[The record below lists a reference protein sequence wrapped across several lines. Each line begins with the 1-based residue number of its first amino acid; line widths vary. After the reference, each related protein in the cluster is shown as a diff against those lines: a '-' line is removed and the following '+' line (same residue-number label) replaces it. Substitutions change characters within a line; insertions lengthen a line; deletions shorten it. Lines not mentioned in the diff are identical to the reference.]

1 MKISKIASLLF
12 LQLTLSYGA
21 LPSNSTLNN
30 GLVAHYPLDG
40 NVRDIIALND
50 GVKYG
55 STPIGSRFAT
65 FNGTDDYIEL
75 AKANK
80 FITNKPKFSIS
91 YWIRVK
97 RPSNRQPSTRVSS
110 FLSKRDQC
118 GLESAFDM
126 RGSSTINFENLDPND
141 HKAIR
146 GRLHQD
152 GWELI
157 TLVKTTGVGGRSIY
171 KLYNHFGLAS
181 RLVFNYSDSILKKG
195 DLSLSNSPC
204 IHSMDGTERFK
215 GDIDDVRI
223 YDRAL
228 SSDEVAV
235 LQATTHPDYQTA
247 KEYNTP
253 YLFTETRGPVG
264 NNNPASRKESDL
276 YGEILISGEPIEYDL
291 EDEE

>member
-30 GLVAHYPLDG
+30 GLVAHYPLNG
-40 NVRDIIALND
+40 NVQDIIASND

-55 STPIGSRFAT
+55 STSIGFKFAT

-80 FITNKPKFSIS
+80 FVTNKPEFTVS

-97 RPSNRQPSTRVSS
+97 RQSNGKPSTRVSS
-110 FLSKRDQC
+110 FLSKRDKC
-118 GLESAFDM
+118 GFESAFDM
-126 RGSSTINFENLDPND
+126 RGSSSINFENLDPNE

-146 GRLHQD
+146 SQLHQD
-152 GWELI
+152 GWALI
-157 TLVKTTGVGGRSIY
+157 TLVKTTKAGRSTY
-171 KLYNHFGLAS
+171 KLYTS
-181 RLVFNYSDSILKKG
+181 RSVVPSLVLNSSNSILKKG
-195 DLSLSNSPC
+195 NLSLSNSPC
-204 IHSMDGTERFK
+204 IYSMDGTERFK
-215 GDIDDVRI
+215 GDVDDVRI
-223 YDRAL
+223 YNRAL
-228 SSDEVAV
+228 SSNEIKI
-235 LQATTHPDYQTA
+235 LYQATYPDYQTA
-247 KEYNTP
+247 TTSQASLPKE
-253 YLFTETRGPVG
+253 VIG
-264 NNNPASRKESDL
+264 NNSNSMKESDP